1 MSLSVEVKGTAQVRA
16 RLAALVASVPA
27 VVAAALYQEAEL
39 VMTAS
44 KDQVPVD
51 TGTLKNSGFVND
63 PDVNGGEIAVVLGY
77 GGAASAYA
85 LKQHEDLTLRHD
97 DGNAK
102 FLERPVLA
110 AGKGLAARLAARVK
124 SALRT

>member
-16 RLAALVASVPA
+16 RLAALVASVPT

-39 VMTAS
+39 VMTTS